1 MDRQYEK
8 VYLHV
13 DLDAFFASVEQL
25 DHPEYRGKPVI
36 VGGLPGDR
44 RSVVSTASYEARKYG
59 VHSAMPTFKAV
70 KLCPNGI
77 YTRGNYKRY
86 CEISS
91 QIMKIFGDFSPTVIQ
106 MSIDEAFIDITGTEH
121 IFGTS
126 LETAKKIKA
135 RVKEETGLTVS
146 IGIANTMY
154 IAKIASGYR
163 KPDGIT
169 IIPKGKET
177 EFMLSLPLEKVW
189 GAGTKTLERMKSCGF
204 TSTKDIYKTSL
215 QLLITLFGDSTG
227 AFLYNAVRG
236 NKDLIFGEE
245 AKSHSISSET
255 TFAYDLTDLYI
266 IETAIMDLANQ
277 VVWRMHS
284 ENVRSRTASI
294 KIRYDDFKTVSIQET
309 SDIAITNADDL
320 YERCKRLLEK
330 KYDKNK
336 GIRLLGVCVSNIEKN
351 SEPTQG
357 SLFDFGDA
365 KKAKVERAIF
375 NMENKNPALKLR
387 KARLIDVERKKLGNA
402 STSTEG
408 EQNSRFH
415 RGPND

>member
-1 MDRQYEK
+1 MLEKQFDK

-86 CEISS
+86 CEISNR
-91 QIMKIFGDFSPTVIQ
+91 IMNIFGDFSPNVIQ

-121 IFGTS
+121 IFGS
-126 LETAKKIKA
+126 PLDTARKIKA
-135 RVKEETGLTVS
+135 RVLEETGLTVS
-146 IGIANTMY
+146 IGIAYTMY

-169 IIPKGKET
+169 LIPKGRET
-177 EFMLSLPLEKVW
+177 EFMLTLPLDKVW
-189 GAGTKTLERMKSCGF
+189 GAGTKTLERLKACGF
-204 TSTKDIYKTSL
+204 TTTKDIYQTSE
-215 QLLITLFGDSTG
+215 QLLVTLFGDSTG
-227 AFLYNAVRG
+227 TFLYNAVRG
-236 NKDLIFGEE
+236 HKDMIFGEE
-245 AKSHSISSET
+245 AKSHSISAET
-255 TFAYDLTDLYI
+255 TFIYDLTDLYV

-277 VVWRMHS
+277 VIWRMHK
-284 ENVRSRTASI
+284 EMVRSRTVAL

-309 SDIAITNADDL
+309 SEIPVTNADDL
-320 YERCKRLLEK
+320 YERSRRLLEK
-330 KYDKNK
+330 KYDRNK

-351 SEPTQG
+351 NEPSQG
-357 SLFDFGDA
+357 LLFDFGDA

-387 KARLIDVERKKLGNA
+387 KARLINMERKKLT
-402 STSTEG
+402 SDSTEG
-408 EQNSRFH
+408 EQNSQFH
-415 RGPND
+415 RGPSD

>member
-1 MDRQYEK
+1 
-8 VYLHV
+8 
-13 DLDAFFASVEQL
+13 
-25 DHPEYRGKPVI
+25 
-36 VGGLPGDR
+36 
-44 RSVVSTASYEARKYG
+44 
-59 VHSAMPTFKAV
+59 
-70 KLCPNGI
+70 
-77 YTRGNYKRY
+77 
-86 CEISS
+86 
-91 QIMKIFGDFSPTVIQ
+91 
-106 MSIDEAFIDITGTEH
+106 
-121 IFGTS
+121 
-126 LETAKKIKA
+126 
-135 RVKEETGLTVS
+135 
-146 IGIANTMY
+146 
-154 IAKIASGYR
+154 
-163 KPDGIT
+163 
-169 IIPKGKET
+169 
-177 EFMLSLPLEKVW
+177 
-189 GAGTKTLERMKSCGF
+189 
-204 TSTKDIYKTSL
+204 
-215 QLLITLFGDSTG
+215 
-227 AFLYNAVRG
+227 
-236 NKDLIFGEE
+236 
-245 AKSHSISSET
+245 
-255 TFAYDLTDLYI
+255 
-266 IETAIMDLANQ
+266 
-277 VVWRMHS
+277 MHS

>member
-121 IFGTS
+121 IFGTP

-204 TSTKDIYKTSL
+204 TSTKDIYKTS
-215 QLLITLFGDSTG
+215 QIG
-227 AFLYNAVRG
+227 R
-236 NKDLIFGEE
+236 
-245 AKSHSISSET
+245 
-255 TFAYDLTDLYI
+255 
-266 IETAIMDLANQ
+266 
-277 VVWRMHS
+277 
-284 ENVRSRTASI
+284 ASC
-294 KIRYDDFKTVSIQET
+294 R
-309 SDIAITNADDL
+309 
-320 YERCKRLLEK
+320 ER
-330 KYDKNK
+330 
-336 GIRLLGVCVSNIEKN
+336 V
-351 SEPTQG
+351 
-357 SLFDFGDA
+357 
-365 KKAKVERAIF
+365 
-375 NMENKNPALKLR
+375 
-387 KARLIDVERKKLGNA
+387 
-402 STSTEG
+402 
-408 EQNSRFH
+408 
-415 RGPND
+415 